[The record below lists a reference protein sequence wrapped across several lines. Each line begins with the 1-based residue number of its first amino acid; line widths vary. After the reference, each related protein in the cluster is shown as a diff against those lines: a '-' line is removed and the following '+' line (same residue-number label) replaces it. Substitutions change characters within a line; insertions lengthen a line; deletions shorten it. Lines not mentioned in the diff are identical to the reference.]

1 MVINVKVIDNLAD
14 LAKAL
19 AIRREVFV
27 LEQSVPES
35 AEHDA
40 NEPIA
45 VHFLAELDDLPVGAA
60 RWRFTDDGV
69 KMERFAVLGASRG
82 KRVGTALTRAVL
94 DNIAAHPQSAG
105 QTKYLHAQL
114 LAVPLYKR
122 FGFQQIGELFEEC
135 GIVHCKMLLNETL
148 SAGQT
153 YK

>member
-1 MVINVKVIDNLAD
+1 MLINVKVIDNQAD

-19 AIRREVFV
+19 AIRHEVFV
-27 LEQSVPES
+27 LEQGVPAS

-40 NEPIA
+40 NETEA

-60 RWRFTDDGV
+60 RWRFTNAGV
-69 KMERFAVLGASRG
+69 KMERFAVLGAVRG
-82 KRVGTALTRAVL
+82 KGVGTALTRAVL

-114 LAVPLYKR
+114 MAVPLYEK
-122 FGFQQIGELFEEC
+122 FGFQPIGELFEEC
-135 GIVHCKMLLNETL
+135 GIKHFKMQLNETL
-148 SAGQT
+148 SAEQT